1 MWCPDTDSMLVV
13 PHLTDGDLS
22 AVHVGEELL
31 HVASG
36 NAVQVHDVVLLPVLV
51 LRQQA
56 PGKKATYIL
65 VFLEILLLTCRL
77 STGTVLWI
85 RIRIG

>member
-1 MWCPDTDSMLVV
+1 MGLLELGSGSGQYGYRL

-31 HVASG
+31 HVTSG
-36 NAVQVHDVVLLPVLV
+36 HAVQVHDVVLLPVLV

-56 PGKKATYIL
+56 PEK
-65 VFLEILLLTCRL
+65 EE
-77 STGTVLWI
+77 
-85 RIRIG
+85 

>member
-31 HVASG
+31 HVTPG
-36 NAVQVHDVVLLPVLV
+36 HAVQVHDVVLLPVLV
-51 LRQQA
+51 FGQQA
-56 PGKKATYIL
+56 PVKKK
-65 VFLEILLLTCRL
+65 
-77 STGTVLWI
+77 I
-85 RIRIG
+85 RYTTADDEAKLP